1 MVAFHSRSKMDSC
14 GVGLWVAEMP
24 PSLSRMKRRGKPWQ
38 FLTQSRGAPEKEE
51 ERSAQLELSLSLC
64 LWSSGCCCW
73 EAILTLQNL
82 PLMDS
87 LETKAFSLYH
97 LHSFSI
103 QSSGWIIYKGARAF
117 NGCLDFVCLH
127 LIAGGGEK
135 KQTTTH
141 CSFMSGLRKSAIKRF
156 SAIRGTGISAFEEWS
171 GLQKSWDL
179 FKVDSF

>member
-24 PSLSRMKRRGKPWQ
+24 LSLSRMKRRGKPWQ

-64 LWSSGCCCW
+64 LGGSGCCCW
-73 EAILTLQNL
+73 EAILTLQKL

-117 NGCLDFVCLH
+117 NGCLDWVCLH
-127 LIAGGGEK
+127 LIAGGGGKTDNNPLFVHEWPEK
-135 KQTTTH
+135 V
-141 CSFMSGLRKSAIKRF
+141 SY
-156 SAIRGTGISAFEEWS
+156 
-171 GLQKSWDL
+171 
-179 FKVDSF
+179 

>member
-1 MVAFHSRSKMDSC
+1 MDSC

-24 PSLSRMKRRGKPWQ
+24 LSLSRMKRRGKPWQ

-64 LWSSGCCCW
+64 LGGSGCCCW
-73 EAILTLQNL
+73 EAILTLQKL

-103 QSSGWIIYKGARAF
+103 QSSG
-117 NGCLDFVCLH
+117 
-127 LIAGGGEK
+127 
-135 KQTTTH
+135 
-141 CSFMSGLRKSAIKRF
+141 
-156 SAIRGTGISAFEEWS
+156 
-171 GLQKSWDL
+171 
-179 FKVDSF
+179 